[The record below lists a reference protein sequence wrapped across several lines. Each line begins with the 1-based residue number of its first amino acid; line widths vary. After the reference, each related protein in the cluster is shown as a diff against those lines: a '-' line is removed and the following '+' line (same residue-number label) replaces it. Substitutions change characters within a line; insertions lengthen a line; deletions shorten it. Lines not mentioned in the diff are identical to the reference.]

1 MDGSLLGIATK
12 RHENHCF
19 AEALKNKQDLA
30 PLRVVVEKELLHHDI
45 MLALSSAGMLAK
57 LTFIGDT
64 CLRACYGSNR
74 LSEDLDF
81 TGGADFNR
89 ESLTELAHVLVT
101 TLKTKYGLEVLKSV
115 SLFVRK
121 GMSTPG
127 N

>member
-1 MDGSLLGIATK
+1 MKKKIHVDGSLLGIATK

-81 TGGADFNR
+81 YRWCRFQSR
-89 ESLTELAHVLVT
+89 EPDRTCPCIGHHTENQIW
-101 TLKTKYGLEVLKSV
+101 
-115 SLFVRK
+115 
-121 GMSTPG
+121 P
-127 N
+127 